1 LTHTSVE
8 EDNAG
13 GRRTP
18 LHDLHVQAEAQF
30 TEFAGWCMPLRY
42 PDGTLWEHLHTRAHA
57 GLFDISHMGQIAL
70 RGARRAAALEALT
83 PADVIDLP
91 AGRQRYALLTN
102 HEGGIIDDIV
112 VANLGE
118 ELLLVVNAARTAT
131 VLSHLNDEIGR
142 ACEVRHLDDL
152 ALLAVQGPEASAAVA
167 RLAPGLAELP
177 FQSVCT
183 LEIDGAPCRVSR
195 SGYTGEDGYEI
206 AVPASGACDLAR
218 RLLAQ
223 EGVRWVGLGARD
235 SLRLEAGLC
244 LYGHDIDEHT
254 SVIAAG
260 LGWTW
265 SAVRRPGGARAGGF
279 PGAEDLADELEAGEA
294 MCRVGLLPEGR
305 APLRENTALLSAD
318 GTVVGRIT
326 SGLFSPTLDRPI
338 AMGYL
343 RADCVEA
350 AIPLHAMLR
359 GRAIPV
365 NRAELPFVPHRY
377 YKKSNRP

>member
-1 LTHTSVE
+1 MTQTSADE
-8 EDNAG
+8 GIAD

-18 LHDLHVQAEAQF
+18 LHELHVQAEAQF
-30 TEFAGWCMPLRY
+30 TEFAGWQMALRY
-42 PDGTLWEHLHTRAHA
+42 PEGTLREHLHTRAHA

-102 HEGGIIDDIV
+102 RGGGIIDDIV
-112 VANLGE
+112 VANMGA

-131 VLSHLNDEIGR
+131 VLPYLVEEIGS
-142 ACEVRHLDDL
+142 ACEIRHLDDL
-152 ALLAVQGPEASAAVA
+152 ALLAVQGPEAAAAVET
-167 RLAPGLAELP
+167 LAAGLGDLP

-206 AVPASGACDLAR
+206 AVPAPDACDLAR

-223 EGVRWVGLGARD
+223 EGVRWIGLGARD

-244 LYGHDIDEHT
+244 LYGHDIDDT
-254 SVIAAG
+254 TTPLAAG

-265 SAVRRPGGARAGGF
+265 PTVRRPGGARAGGF
-279 PGAEDLADELEAGEA
+279 PGAGELADELAAGSA
-294 MCRVGLLPEGR
+294 TRRVGLLPEGR
-305 APLRENTALLSAD
+305 APLRENTGLLDED
-318 GTVVGRIT
+318 GNIVGRIT

-343 RADCVEA
+343 RADHA
-350 AIPLHAMLR
+350 AAATTLRAMLR
-359 GRAIPV
+359 GRALTV
-365 NRAELPFVPHRY
+365 ARAALPFVPHRY
-377 YKKSNRP
+377 QRKSNEP

>member
-1 LTHTSVE
+1 LTQTTVDE
-8 EDNAG
+8 GTAD

-18 LHDLHVQAEAQF
+18 LYDLHVQAEAQF
-30 TEFAGWCMPLRY
+30 TEFAGWQMPLRY
-42 PDGTLWEHLHTRAHA
+42 PDGTLREHLHTRAHA

-91 AGRQRYALLTN
+91 PGRQRYALLTN

-112 VANLGE
+112 IANMGE
-118 ELLLVVNAARTAT
+118 ELVLVVNAARTAT
-131 VLSHLNDEIGR
+131 VLPYLIEEIGS
-142 ACEVRHLDDL
+142 ACEIRHLDDL
-152 ALLAVQGPEASAAVA
+152 ALLAVQGPKASAAA
-167 RLAPGLAELP
+167 ATLAAGLPDMP
-177 FQSVCT
+177 FQSVRAF
-183 LEIDGAPCRVSR
+183 EVDGARCRVSR

-206 AVPASGACDLAR
+206 AVSAAAACDLAR

-223 EGVRWVGLGARD
+223 ERVQWIGLGARD

-254 SVIAAG
+254 SVLAAG
-260 LGWTW
+260 LDWTW
-265 SAVRRPGGARAGGF
+265 SAARRPGGARAGGF

-305 APLRENTALLSAD
+305 APLRENTGLLRED
-318 GTVVGRIT
+318 GGIVGRIT

-350 AIPLHAMLR
+350 ATPLHAMLR
-359 GRAIPV
+359 GRAIAV
-365 NRAELPFVPHRY
+365 AHAELPFVPHRY
-377 YKKSNRP
+377 YKKSNKP

>member
-1 LTHTSVE
+1 MTHTSVD
-8 EDNAG
+8 EDTAG
-13 GRRTP
+13 GRTTP
-18 LHDLHVQAEAQF
+18 LYDLHVQAEAQF
-30 TEFAGWCMPLRY
+30 TGFAGWRMPLRY
-42 PDGTLWEHLHTRAHA
+42 ADGTLREHLHTRAHA

-70 RGARRAAALEALT
+70 RGERRAAALEALT

-102 HEGGIIDDIV
+102 PDGGIIDDIV

-118 ELLLVVNAARTAT
+118 ELVLVVNAARTDT
-131 VLSHLNDEIGR
+131 VLPYLVEEIGR
-142 ACEVRHLDDL
+142 ACEIRHLDDL
-152 ALLAVQGPEASAAVA
+152 ALLAVQGPKASAAVA
-167 RLAPGLAELP
+167 ALADGLEDLP
-177 FQSVCT
+177 FQSVCA
-183 LEIDGAPCRVSR
+183 LEIDGALCRISR

-218 RLLAQ
+218 RLLAR
-223 EGVRWVGLGARD
+223 EGVQWIGLGARD

-254 SVIAAG
+254 SVIAAD

-305 APLRENTALLSAD
+305 APLRENTGLLD
-318 GTVVGRIT
+318 EGGNLVGRIT
-326 SGLFSPTLDRPI
+326 SGLFSPSLDRPI

-350 AIPLHAMLR
+350 ATPLHAMLR
-359 GRAIPV
+359 GRAIAV
-365 NRAELPFVPHRY
+365 AHAALPFVPHRY
-377 YKKSNRP
+377 HRKSSKP